1 MLHVLLAGEYT
12 QRTLSERERLSLGV
26 DSKLDHQGLSCGS
39 FGRRPSETS
48 QRGLDPV
55 EALLAGAGP
64 CSHRRLLG
72 RLTDANQIRALDC
85 LGKEIASLRI
95 EHEIVHNRESLA
107 IFFRNSD

>member
-48 QRGLDPV
+48 QRRLDPV
-55 EALLAGAGP
+55 EALLAV
-64 CSHRRLLG
+64 G
-72 RLTDANQIRALDC
+72 RLTEANQIRALDC